1 MQVRHIFQRLCRVP
15 VFLAAV
21 TLIVSFSAH
30 AQEDAQQPQGRPV
43 FVIPVSGTVDPGMSA
58 FLYRACREAT
68 KSTNSL
74 VVFEIDT
81 FGGRVDSALEIVDTL
96 LTVPAERSIAFVKK
110 KAISAGALIA
120 LSCGE
125 LAMRPATTI
134 GDTAPIVYSQEG
146 PQMMGEKFQS
156 PIRAKFRALARR
168 NGYPEALAEA
178 MVTPEKIVYAVE
190 IDGEKKYMDAQ
201 AFEDLTSEEKD
212 RVTDKRTVVEKG
224 ELLTMSAAEALEL
237 GFSSMTVSSIDAM
250 LEKRGGGPF
259 ARSRIEPSWSET
271 MVRYIGSIAPILMMI
286 GLAALYMEMKA
297 PGFGI
302 PGLVGLA
309 CLGVVFLNQYMVGLA
324 DYTELLIIVLG
335 LVLMGVEVFVLPGFG
350 IAGFAGIVCLIIGL
364 ILTFQDF
371 VIPDPNIPWE
381 TEILLNNVIKVVGAY
396 VVSFILG
403 LFFIRYVLPRLSTAT
418 EGPYLTSSLKDAH
431 SDSRETRRV
440 HVGDTGVAMTALRP
454 SGKVKIGTDVFDV
467 VTENEFIERDAPVVI
482 SEISGN
488 RVIVARN
495 ISE

>member
-1 MQVRHIFQRLCRVP
+1 MKVRHIFQRLCRVP
-15 VFLAAV
+15 VFFAAV
-21 TLIVSFSAH
+21 TLIVSFPAH
-30 AQEDAQQPQGRPV
+30 AQEETQQPQGRPV
-43 FVIPVSGTVDPGMSA
+43 FVIPVAGTVDPGMAA
-58 FLYRACREAT
+58 FIDRACREALQT
-68 KSTNSL
+68 PESL
-74 VVFEIDT
+74 VVIEIDT

-120 LSCGE
+120 LSCGD
-125 LAMRPATTI
+125 LVMRPATTI

-146 PQMMGEKFQS
+146 PKMMGEKFQS

-178 MVTPEKIVYAVE
+178 MVTPEKVVYAVE

-201 AFEDLTSEEKD
+201 AFEDLTSEEKE
-212 RVTDKRTVVEKG
+212 RVTSRTTVVEKG
-224 ELLTMSAAEALEL
+224 ELLTLSAVEALEL
-237 GFSSMTVSSIDAM
+237 GFSSMTVSGIDAM
-250 LEKRGGGPF
+250 LEKKGGGPF
-259 ARSRIEPSWSET
+259 ARQRIEPSWSEA

-302 PGLVGLA
+302 PGLLGLI

-324 DYTELLIIVLG
+324 DYTELLIIILG
-335 LVLMGVEVFVLPGFG
+335 IILMAIEVFVLPGFG
-350 IAGFAGIVCLIIGL
+350 IAGFVGMICIVIGL

-371 VIPDPNIPWE
+371 VIPDPAIPWE
-381 TEILLNNVIKVVGAY
+381 TEILLNNIIKVVGAY

-403 LFFIRYVLPRLSTAT
+403 LLFIRYVLPRLSTAT
-418 EGPYLTSSLKDAH
+418 GGPYLTASLKDAH

-454 SGKVKIGTDVFDV
+454 SGKVKIRADVFDV
-467 VTENEFIERDAPVVI
+467 VTDNEFIERDAPVVV

-495 ISE
+495 TSE